1 VACGHRLISGCPH
14 NTGSS
19 TVAALVCSPARP
31 PLPARSRST
40 AGVLGRALRKKQLGC
55 GFDLQRVGNPR
66 CRCPI
71 KLSGLMGLTGD
82 LPAGKLTL

>member
-1 VACGHRLISGCPH
+1 VSVGQDA
-14 NTGSS
+14 
-19 TVAALVCSPARP
+19 VAAARA
-31 PLPARSRST
+31 ARRAALKPYRKFSHEGARQE
-40 AGVLGRALRKKQLGC
+40 LGRALRKKQLGC